1 MPQDILFARW
11 ASSNMEQQSTI
22 GAKWDRL
29 LDRLELPGAVK
40 GRRTAIKVHL
50 GGGAGFTTVHPYF
63 VRRLVAA
70 VKAAGA
76 SDVFVTDVPDDVQTA
91 VERGYTAEV
100 LGCPILPATGAKDDR
115 VVPKL
120 IEPPYHALSEVHLAA
135 EIVEAE
141 ALIDLS
147 HVKGHGTCGFGG
159 ASKNLSMGCV
169 NQKTRHDLHNI
180 EGGLAWDGEACTHC
194 YACREHC
201 PNRAISFSKE
211 GTFEVF
217 YHNCKLCQH
226 CVLICPQHAITT
238 VGGGYRF
245 FQRGMALA
253 TGEVLKTFPRD
264 AVRFI
269 NVLANVTLFCDCW
282 GLSTPSLVPDIGI
295 LAGSDIVAIEQASLD
310 LIRTENLIPGSLPP
324 GWELGPSGHLF
335 ERLHRKD
342 PYAVIEELA
351 ALGWGTREYALLEV
365 A

>member
-1 MPQDILFARW
+1 
-11 ASSNMEQQSTI
+11 MEQKSSI

-29 LDRLELPGAVK
+29 LDRLDLPGAVK

-50 GGGAGFTTVHPYF
+50 GGGTGFTTVHPYF

-76 SDVFVTDVPDDVQTA
+76 ADVFVTDVPGDVVTA

-100 LGCPILPATGAKDDR
+100 LGCPILPATGPADDR
-115 VVPKL
+115 VVPKR
-120 IEPPYHALSEVHLAA
+120 IDPPYHKLSEVRLAA
-135 EIVEAE
+135 QVVEAE

-169 NQKTRHDLHNI
+169 DQKTRGALHGI
-180 EGGLAWDGEACTHC
+180 EGGLAWDTEACTHC
-194 YACREHC
+194 NTCLEHC
-201 PNRAISFSKE
+201 PNHAISFSKD
-211 GTFEVF
+211 GTFKVF
-217 YHNCKLCQH
+217 YHDCKLCQH

-253 TGEVLKTFPRD
+253 TGEVLKTFPRE

-282 GLSTPSLVPDIGI
+282 GFTTPSLVPDIGI
-295 LAGSDIVAIEQASLD
+295 VAGSDIVAVEQASLD
-310 LIRTENLIPGSLPP
+310 LIRTKTSSPAACPPAGS
-324 GWELGPSGHLF
+324 SA
-335 ERLHRKD
+335 R
-342 PYAVIEELA
+342 A
-351 ALGWGTREYALLEV
+351 ATSSSACTARTRTPWSKSSRPWAGAAREYSLVEV